1 MATPEQLEWEA
12 RWAKPATAAALVS
25 VVLSVSAGIY
35 VSSQLDGSP
44 DADHTRE
51 LLALLDA
58 QSGVFITGA
67 VISGIGGL
75 LLSVVLWY
83 LFRATR
89 ARRPELPKVALVL
102 AFAGP
107 VLLAIAGVAVQL
119 DLIDRAGDF
128 VASGGRNEA
137 RADDLVAERPAL
149 LQSIG
154 LSGALAVAFATVII
168 SQNAMRVGLLSRFL
182 GVLGIVVG
190 AFYVLGTLFPL
201 GGDLIRLFWLVG
213 LALLFLDRWPG
224 GRGPAWATGEAIPWP
239 TQAERAAHVASA
251 GDQADIDRAD
261 AVDTSGAT
269 DVAARDQGAT
279 AARPSRKRKKK
290 RR

>member
-1 MATPEQLEWEA
+1 MEWEA
-12 RWAKPATAAALVS
+12 RWAKPAAAAAVLS
-25 VVLSVSAGIY
+25 VVLSVSAGLY

-51 LLALLDA
+51 LLRLLDA
-58 QSGVFITGA
+58 QSSVFITGA

-75 LLSVVLWY
+75 LLAVVLWY
-83 LFRATR
+83 LFHATR
-89 ARRPELPKVALVL
+89 ARRPELPKAALVL
-102 AFAGP
+102 AFVGP

-119 DLIDRAGDF
+119 DLIDRAGEF
-128 VASGGRNEA
+128 VAGGGKSEA

-154 LSGALAVAFATVII
+154 LSGALAVAFATVVI
-168 SQNAMRVGLLSRFL
+168 SQNAMRVGLLNRFL

-201 GGDLIRLFWLVG
+201 GGDLIRLFWLIG
-213 LALLFLDRWPG
+213 LGLVFLGWTPG
-224 GRGPAWATGEAIPWP
+224 GRGETWETGEA
-239 TQAERAAHVASA
+239 
-251 GDQADIDRAD
+251 
-261 AVDTSGAT
+261 AVWS
-269 DVAARDQGAT
+269 T
-279 AARPSRKRKKK
+279 AAQRRAEVFAEAEAEAEGASSAPVEEEGDAAPAASTRSSRKRKKK